1 MWTYTAYILSKYL
14 TKGPIKEGVELKF
27 AEFANF
33 IFKILWPN
41 EKLVF
46 HDSIEDLFLDIK
58 YLEKLGILT
67 LNESDNLEKATIK
80 IADKAKLER
89 IAKIVEDSA
98 TLTGVEL
105 LNTYVQRINSAIERQ
120 PIAT

>member
-14 TKGPIKEGVELKF
+14 TKEPIKEGVELKF

-33 IFKILWPN
+33 IFKILWRN

-67 LNESDNLEKATIK
+67 LNKSDNLEKATIK

-120 PIAT
+120 PIVT